1 MARLPTGPCRRMSE
15 PRKLAAILAADVAGY
30 SRLTGLDEEGTL
42 KRLRKLRR
50 ELISPAVSLHR
61 GRVVKTTGDGI
72 LIEFPSVV
80 DAVRCAVDVSR
91 GMESRNDEIPT
102 PLRVVLSDG

>member
-1 MARLPTGPCRRMSE
+1 MSE

-50 ELISPAVSLHR
+50 ELISNL
-61 GRVVKTTGDGI
+61 T
-72 LIEFPSVV
+72 
-80 DAVRCAVDVSR
+80 DV
-91 GMESRNDEIPT
+91 I
-102 PLRVVLSDG
+102 PLRRPEDIARYGEGLRKAGLPE